1 MIDLQGKTIDQY
13 QIVELLKE
21 TDRKLIYK
29 SFQPNM
35 NRYVALT
42 VLKSQEPHHVQSF
55 TQQTELLAQIE
66 HPNILSLISSG
77 MAEGHAYRVLRYIE
91 SGVLRQ
97 HLFEYRD
104 PRQAAGLMAGIVP
117 GLEKIHA
124 QGYVHGNLKPD
135 NIYLDQGGIPLLTD
149 FGLSHDPG
157 APLTPYLSP
166 EQTQGGI
173 VDRRTDVYALGV
185 LLYEILTGEA
195 PPPGVVVS
203 LRAKRPDLPEALER
217 VIFKA
222 MAQNPEARFQSAL
235 AFQNALSDALRPVVP
250 AQTPVQ
256 PELQTPAQT
265 SAPPPS
271 APRRTNWAAIILGIV
286 LVVIICGGMV
296 LLFNWWSNRDGDD
309 IALEPTATPVEVVP
323 TDEPPEPTQPPEEPE
338 PTDVPEEPEPT
349 QPPEEPEPTDA
360 PEEPGEPPEMP
371 EICNSAGFVGGF
383 FLLGSFLSIR
393 KRQYSR
399 SSKHTI
405 ENK

>member
-1 MIDLQGKTIDQY
+1 MVDLQGKTLDQY
-13 QIVELLKE
+13 QIIELIKE
-21 TDRKLIYK
+21 TNRELIYK
-29 SFQPNM
+29 GFQPTM
-35 NRYVALT
+35 NRYVAFT

-104 PRQAAGLMAGIVP
+104 PRQAAGLMAGIVA

-296 LLFNWWSNRDGDD
+296 LLFSWWSNREGDD
-309 IALEPTATPVEVVP
+309 VALEPTATPVEIIP